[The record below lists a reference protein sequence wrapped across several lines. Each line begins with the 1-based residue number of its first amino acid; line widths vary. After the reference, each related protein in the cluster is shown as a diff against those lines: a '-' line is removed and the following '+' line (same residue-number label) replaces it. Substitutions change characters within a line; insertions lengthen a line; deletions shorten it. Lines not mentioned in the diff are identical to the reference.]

1 MQNAKMQD
9 LTPKIDYNKFTAMLA
24 SEFHRYLLEDEK
36 RAPQLPEDVLLIFQ
50 VDGED
55 DFNRWHK
62 ETSLRNK
69 EADQPVAYVRLK
81 KWRLHSIIEDMTL
94 VPSQAGAVGSGL

>member
-1 MQNAKMQD
+1 MS
-9 LTPKIDYNKFTAMLA
+9 DYNKFTAMLA
-24 SEFHRYLLEDEK
+24 SEFHRYLLKDEK